1 VVLGLGK
8 LTFSQRHTNDM
19 YTEKEEE
26 LDSLA
31 IRHAAT
37 EAYVDELRLRVAK
50 LTERESATEV
60 RYPPYVVG
68 PVN

>member
-1 VVLGLGK
+1 
-8 LTFSQRHTNDM
+8 M

-26 LDSLA
+26 LDALA

-37 EAYVDELRLRVAK
+37 EAYVDELRLRVSK

-60 RYPPYVVG
+60 CL
-68 PVN
+68 

>member
-1 VVLGLGK
+1 M
-8 LTFSQRHTNDM
+8 QRHTNDM

-60 RYPPYVVG
+60 CLIVIYTAYCLRSVD
-68 PVN
+68 

>member
-1 VVLGLGK
+1 
-8 LTFSQRHTNDM
+8 M

-26 LDSLA
+26 LDALA

-60 RYPPYVVG
+60 RFYGLASQPS
-68 PVN
+68 